1 MKQRR
6 ARVRAFLAVLVA
18 ALAAVALFPGP
29 AQAASLSLHPNHGQ
43 PTDPFNAVYTADKVQ
58 TDGPLVCPVGE
69 QIDFYWDWNGEGGDR
84 LGSATVD
91 SHCRARLRTQP
102 PPGQSVGEHTV
113 TAFINTCQ
121 FGCAGIA
128 QFQGEESAPYTID
141 PAPTPSPVPTAT
153 PTPAPTATPTSAPTA
168 TPAPT
173 ANPTAVPTATPFVAP
188 PPGPTPTPTIAPTAS
203 PTASPSPSPTES
215 PSPAPSPTSTLTAIG
230 SGTPPPSGTPSPGP
244 TPSPAGGPAGGPGS
258 GGGAGVG
265 WGPSDFVASINDI
278 GGISLDFAVL
288 STNFLLTLL
297 LLLIFGTTSAL
308 FNNTLDA
315 NRLEIDTFFAGW
327 RQRFARLGAP
337 IAGGLAAIVGS
348 VGPGRRTPPL
358 RVAAILLLTGLVY
371 GFLSPDFGLNAKS
384 LILFLSLA
392 LGLGVVTYVNEG
404 GAAVFA
410 SRRLHVPAGVR
421 VHLAALSVA
430 VLCVLASRLIDFK
443 PGIVY
448 GFIASTAF
456 LVPAAL
462 DRRQEGKVALYPALL
477 LLAVSLLAWLLMGF
491 VRGLET
497 GADGPLL
504 PFIEALLAVIFVGG
518 LEGTF
523 FNMVPLTFMDG
534 KAVANWSWVVWAIVF
549 GAATFLFWQLL
560 INPDAGYLDALRETK
575 VVIAVSLVV
584 FYVVITLG
592 TWSYFRWRA
601 RGKEGAHAEV

>member
-1 MKQRR
+1 MF
-6 ARVRAFLAVLVA
+6 VSVLGA
-18 ALAAVALFPGP
+18 ALVMLALAPAVVV
-29 AQAASLSLHPNHGQ
+29 AQELRLDPTHGQ
-43 PTDPFNAVYTADKVQ
+43 PTDPFDASFIEPFSEPKFCGAQGDTVAFIWWGSDNESNA
-58 TDGPLVCPVGE
+58 L
-69 QIDFYWDWNGEGGDR
+69 
-84 LGSATVD
+84 LGLGHLNSQ
-91 SHCRARLRTQP
+91 CRAGITAVP
-102 PPGQSVGEHTV
+102 PAGLNDEGLHQV
-113 TAFINTCQ
+113 TAFLTCDTYPN
-121 FGCAGIA
+121 CITIA
-128 QFQGEESAPYTID
+128 QGQATAVYTID
-141 PAPTPSPVPTAT
+141 PPPTPSPIPTAT
-153 PTPAPTATPTSAPTA
+153 PTPAPTKAPTPTVKPTVAPT
-168 TPAPT
+168 P
-173 ANPTAVPTATPFVAP
+173 TPFVAP
-188 PPGPTPTPTIAPTAS
+188 PAAPTPTPTTAPTAS
-203 PTASPSPSPTES
+203 PTASPSPSPTAS
-215 PSPAPSPTSTLTAIG
+215 PSPVPSPTATLTAIA
-230 SGTPPPSGTPSPGP
+230 SPPSGTPSPGP
-244 TPSPAGGPAGGPGS
+244 TSTPGGAPAGGPGP

-265 WGPSDFVASINDI
+265 WGPSDFVASVKDV
-278 GGISLDFAVL
+278 GGISLDFAVV

-297 LLLIFGTTSAL
+297 LLIVFGTTSAL

-315 NRLEIDTFFAGW
+315 NRLEIDTFFAAW
-327 RQRFARLGAP
+327 RERFARIGRP

-371 GFLSPDFGLNAKS
+371 GFLSPDFGLNAQS

-392 LGLGVVTYVNEG
+392 LGLGIVTYVNEG
-404 GAAVFA
+404 GAAIFA

-430 VLCVLASRLIDFK
+430 VVCVLASRLIDFR

-462 DRRQEGKVALYPALL
+462 DRRDEGKVALYPALVL
-477 LLAVSLLAWLLMGF
+477 LGVSLVAWLLMGL

-497 GADGPLL
+497 GADGWPL
-504 PFIEALLAVIFVGG
+504 PFTEALLAVIFVGG

-534 KAVANWSWVVWAIVF
+534 KAVANWSRVVWAVIF
-549 GAATFLFWQLL
+549 GVATFLFWQLL

-575 VVIAVSLVV
+575 VVVAVTLVV

-601 RGKEGAHAEV
+601 RRKEPAPAEV